1 MKTKK
6 GTLFIIIGLLLI
18 VLALFIIGNN
28 IYDEY
33 IANKSST
40 SAINQLIELIP
51 ENKGISDYI
60 LDPNM
65 EMPIA
70 TIDGWD
76 YVGIISIDTLD
87 VILPVIDQWSEEASY
102 ISPCRYYGSV
112 YKNDMV
118 IAAHN
123 FPSHFGKI
131 SDLTIEDKIVFTDM
145 AGNSFYYRPVTLE
158 VLAPTDIEK
167 MTDGENDLTLFTC
180 TIGGQKRVTIRCERI
195 IE

>member
-158 VLAPTDIEK
+158 VLAPADIEK
-167 MTDGENDLTLFTC
+167 MTDDENDLTLFTC